1 MRRSVLICFA
11 LQIYILLFANVLN
24 IGAAEQKQ
32 PVQQR
37 SHFFSKLLTKTGRAT
52 RSLLHREKVLIL
64 ATDRNIEL
72 AYQKFVE
79 DTKSKKME
87 GNTRVYSNWKPMHC
101 VANHRRES
109 MCDYFLQT
117 ANPIE
122 YNSQTVTVGSCVQ
135 KEVIFTMIEVSEKYL
150 EWIYPC
156 ANVILASKKNDI
168 FTFENAPNR
177 DDILHVTGHYVFA
190 KPDIGPYE
198 PEPDPSTYQR
208 YESNSNSKPSRY
220 DSGSNRTPAR
230 EFDDSGEPED

>member
-79 DTKSKKME
+79 DTKSSK
-87 GNTRVYSNWKPMHC
+87 Y
-101 VANHRRES
+101 RR
-109 MCDYFLQT
+109 L
-117 ANPIE
+117 I
-122 YNSQTVTVGSCVQ
+122 VQ
-135 KEVIFTMIEVSEKYL
+135 L
-150 EWIYPC
+150 
-156 ANVILASKKNDI
+156 
-168 FTFENAPNR
+168 R
-177 DDILHVTGHYVFA
+177 D
-190 KPDIGPYE
+190 
-198 PEPDPSTYQR
+198 
-208 YESNSNSKPSRY
+208 
-220 DSGSNRTPAR
+220 
-230 EFDDSGEPED
+230 